1 VELTLYIGNKNYSSW
16 SFRGWLAMRMAGAPF
31 REVLFHLGDPASR
44 EKIRAVSPGGRVP
57 ALHHGELG
65 VWDSLAIAEYLAETF
80 PERNLWPK
88 DREARATARALA
100 AEMHSGFQNL
110 RKNMPMNLRRSSPG
124 VGHLPEVMEEIAHI
138 TGAWKRARS
147 RFGSEGPFL
156 FGAWSL
162 ADCFYAPV
170 IGRLRTYA
178 VPLDPETQAY
188 ADAVWAQPDV
198 RAWVEAAKA
207 EPMKEPQYDV

>member
-1 VELTLYIGNKNYSSW
+1 
-16 SFRGWLAMRMAGAPF
+16 
-31 REVLFHLGDPASR
+31 
-44 EKIRAVSPGGRVP
+44 VP

-80 PERNLWPK
+80 PERNLWPQ
-88 DREARATARALA
+88 DREARATARSLA

-138 TGAWKRARS
+138 TGAWRRARS

-178 VPLDPETQAY
+178 VPLDSETQAY
-188 ADAVWAQPDV
+188 ADAVWAHPDV

-207 EPMKEPQYDV
+207 EPMKEPEYDV

>member
-1 VELTLYIGNKNYSSW
+1 MEFTLYIGNKNYSSW
-16 SFRGWLAMRMAGAPF
+16 SFRGWLAMRMTGAPF

-65 VWDSLAIAEYLAETF
+65 IWDSLAIAEYLAETF
-80 PERNLWPK
+80 PGRNLWPR
-88 DREARATARALA
+88 DRAAHATARSMA
-100 AEMHSGFQNL
+100 AEMHSSFQNL

-124 VGHLPEVMEEIAHI
+124 VGHLPEVLDEVAHI
-138 TGAWKRARS
+138 ARAWKGART
-147 RFGSEGPFL
+147 RFGAGGPYL

-170 IGRLRTYA
+170 VGRLRTYA
-178 VPLDPETQAY
+178 PPLEADAQAY
-188 ADAVWAQPDV
+188 VDAVWAQPDV
-198 RAWVEAAKA
+198 RAWVEAALA
-207 EPMKEPQYDV
+207 EPMKEPAYDL